1 MGCVGVWVCVCGC
14 EYVIWVHT
22 SECPCVEM
30 LGACVC
36 MCVLMCLGVW
46 TNSSTKNA
54 NSTILSLH
62 TFPLTKAF
70 KAANKGM
77 ASSLVTT
84 GESIDLRWFVHV
96 AK

>member
-1 MGCVGVWVCVCGC
+1 MSLCGNAGSMCVHVCVD
-14 EYVIWVHT
+14 VPV
-22 SECPCVEM
+22 
-30 LGACVC
+30 
-36 MCVLMCLGVW
+36 GVW

>member
-1 MGCVGVWVCVCGC
+1 MGTHEGMSLCGNAGSMC
-14 EYVIWVHT
+14 GW
-22 SECPCVEM
+22 
-30 LGACVC
+30 

-54 NSTILSLH
+54 NSNILSLH

-84 GESIDLRWFVHV
+84 GESIDLRWSVHM